1 MVIRLRSPA
10 EIPAVTVVSICGTL
24 NISKKRLLPGEILHL
39 SIRKETRRCQIAVF
53 RRIFHIPHIGC
64 GGVSHRRGKI
74 IRLHDVSLIGQHFPL
89 CGDYRLPGC
98 VRVRHPV
105 VYLIRGAVINMCAV
119 FRQIA
124 PKQLDTGIAARA
136 DRLCFQCLRFIG
148 CRHFTRNDVLQI
160 PFQRQ
165 TVDQRIA
172 VPQAPHFHA
181 APVAV
186 RKLCAICITD
196 HHAALLLRRH
206 RKCSLCISCHLIGCS
221 NQRLRGYLCCLSL
234 PGDRCV

>member
-1 MVIRLRSPA
+1 
-10 EIPAVTVVSICGTL
+10 
-24 NISKKRLLPGEILHL
+24 
-39 SIRKETRRCQIAVF
+39 
-53 RRIFHIPHIGC
+53 
-64 GGVSHRRGKI
+64 
-74 IRLHDVSLIGQHFPL
+74 
-89 CGDYRLPGC
+89 
-98 VRVRHPV
+98 
-105 VYLIRGAVINMCAV
+105 MCAV

-196 HHAALLLRRH
+196 HHTALLLRRH

-221 NQRLRGYLCCLSL
+221 NQRLRCHMCCLSL
-234 PGDRCV
+234 PGDRCVCRTFQIDGLPAFCSVIPHEQHTDFADDSRLAD